1 MQVGFTDPQ
10 GPKRWRMLPYLAA
23 LFVFSLGAFV
33 PFIEAP
39 FSTAL
44 VLLAFTLF
52 NVVGLFQPRQ
62 QTARNAELVLGP
74 GFVEVKQA
82 GSRNQKI
89 RAKDITGGT
98 SARTKQGTFA
108 FTVQLKNRD
117 QPVTIELRNEEE
129 LIRLRHALGVGHGGF
144 GTVAWTSQVDSNAR
158 TAATGRVM
166 GSIGFGV
173 MTLLQLLMSDH
184 QAANGLCGFIGM
196 FAGIGMLLG
205 LVGLF
210 SRASDPTVVM
220 AWDGLKLKSV
230 RGWFALPYGMLA
242 NLEDH
247 KRGLIFHLPP
257 PHPPVG
263 VEKSPAVIGG
273 LSLQDRQTLIAQI
286 TSAAQRARGLGP
298 QKDDVRGRVDQLRRN
313 GESPRDWL
321 TRLDM
326 AGQMLA
332 AGSGYRGNTLDAED
346 LWAILEDPEAEPE
359 LRAAAARVLRHS
371 TVPEARV
378 RIEAAVAA
386 VRDEATNK
394 RLRIAVRDDLDGASQ
409 ELAFLDASD
418 RIDANPAM
426 RQQFYPPPFR

>member
-1 MQVGFTDPQ
+1 MQVGFTDPH
-10 GPKRWRMLPYLAA
+10 GPKRWRLLPYLGA
-23 LFVFSLGAFV
+23 LAVFALGAFV
-33 PFIEAP
+33 SLPGSLSAAF
-39 FSTAL
+39 
-44 VLLAFTLF
+44 VLLGFALF
-52 NVVGLFQPRQ
+52 NAVGLFQLRQ
-62 QTARNAELVLGP
+62 RTPRNAELVLGP
-74 GFVEVKQA
+74 GFIEIKHA
-82 GSRNQKI
+82 GTRNQKI

-98 SARTKQGTFA
+98 SARTKNGFV
-108 FTVQLKNRD
+108 FTMQLKNRD
-117 QPVTIELRNEEE
+117 QPVTLELKTEDE
-129 LIRLRHALGVGHGGF
+129 LVRLRHALGVGHGGF
-144 GTVAWTSQVDSNAR
+144 GTVAWTTQVDSNAR
-158 TAATGRVM
+158 TAATGRTM
-166 GSIGFGV
+166 GFLGFG
-173 MTLLQLLMSDH
+173 LMSFLMMAMDDKD
-184 QAANGLCGFIGM
+184 AATGLSAFIGM

-210 SRASDPTVVM
+210 SRTSDPTVVM

-242 NLEDH
+242 QLEDH
-247 KRGLIFHLPP
+247 KRGLVFHLPP

-263 VEKSPAVIGG
+263 VEKSSPIIGG
-273 LSLQDRQTLIAQI
+273 LSEADRQTLIAQV

-332 AGSGYRGNTLDAED
+332 SGSGYRGNTLDAED

-371 TVPEARV
+371 THADTRV

-386 VRDEATNK
+386 VRDETTNK

-409 ELAFLDASD
+409 ELAFLDAND
-418 RIDANPAM
+418 RLENPM
-426 RQQFYPPPFR
+426 MMQQRPPMYR

>member
-10 GPKRWRMLPYLAA
+10 GPKRWRLLPYLGA
-23 LFVFSLGAFV
+23 LAVFALGAFV
-33 PFIEAP
+33 SLPGSLSAV
-39 FSTAL
+39 L
-44 VLLAFTLF
+44 VLLGFALF
-52 NVVGLFQPRQ
+52 NAVGLFQLRQ
-62 QTARNAELVLGP
+62 RTPRNAELVLGP
-74 GFVEVKQA
+74 GFIEIKRA
-82 GSRNQKI
+82 GTRNQKI

-98 SARTKQGTFA
+98 SARTKNGFV
-108 FTVQLKNRD
+108 FTMQLKNRD
-117 QPVTIELRNEEE
+117 QPVTLELKTEDE
-129 LIRLRHALGVGHGGF
+129 LVRLRHALGVGHSGF
-144 GTVAWTSQVDSNAR
+144 GTVAWTTQVDSNAR
-158 TAATGRVM
+158 TAATGRTM
-166 GSIGFGV
+166 GFLGFGL
-173 MTLLQLLMSDH
+173 MSLLMMAMDDKN
-184 QAANGLCGFIGM
+184 AATGLSAFIGM

-210 SRASDPTVVM
+210 SRTSDPTVVM

-242 NLEDH
+242 QLEDH
-247 KRGLIFHLPP
+247 KRGLVFHLPP

-263 VEKSPAVIGG
+263 VEKSSAIIGG
-273 LSLQDRQTLIAQI
+273 LSEADRQTLIAQV

-332 AGSGYRGNTLDAED
+332 SGSGYRGNTLDAED

-371 TVPEARV
+371 TRAETRV
-378 RIEAAVAA
+378 RIENAVAA

-409 ELAFLDASD
+409 ELAFLDASERMD
-418 RIDANPAM
+418 NPM
-426 RQQFYPPPFR
+426 MMQQGRPPMYR

>member
-1 MQVGFTDPQ
+1 MQVGFSDPH
-10 GPKRWRMLPYLAA
+10 GPKRWRLLPYLSALAIFGAGAFLPLPGSFNAGFVLLSFA
-23 LFVFSLGAFV
+23 LFN
-33 PFIEAP
+33 
-39 FSTAL
+39 AL
-44 VLLAFTLF
+44 
-52 NVVGLFQPRQ
+52 GLFQPRQ
-62 QTARNAELVLGP
+62 KTPRNAELVLGA
-74 GFVEVKQA
+74 GYVEIKGA
-82 GSRNQKI
+82 GTRNQKI

-98 SARTKQGTFA
+98 SARTRNGFV
-108 FTVQLKNRD
+108 FTMQLKNRD
-117 QPVTIELRNEEE
+117 QPVTLELKTEDE
-129 LIRLRHALGVGHGGF
+129 LTRVRQALGVGHGGF

-158 TAATGRVM
+158 TAATGRIM
-166 GSIGFGV
+166 GGIGFGL
-173 MTLLQLLMSDH
+173 MAAMMMFMSDKD
-184 QAANGLCGFIGM
+184 AAAGLSVFVGM

-210 SRASDPTVVM
+210 SKASDPTVVM

-242 NLEDH
+242 QLEDH

-263 VEKSPAVIGG
+263 VEKSSALIGG
-273 LSLQDRQTLIAQI
+273 LSATDRQTLIAQV

-326 AGQMLA
+326 AGQMLSS
-332 AGSGYRGNTLDAED
+332 GSGYRGNTLDAED

-371 TVPEARV
+371 THADARV
-378 RIEAAVAA
+378 RIENAVAA

-394 RLRIAVRDDLDGASQ
+394 RLRIAVRDDLDAASQ

-418 RIDANPAM
+418 RIEAPAM
-426 RQQFYPPPFR
+426 RMQAGRPPMFR